1 MGDSIGWNSISDIL
15 SLSLDLGKGLFLS
28 EANILLHR
36 LLPGAMML
44 TNNFS
49 IENAMQMEA
58 LAYTK
63 ILIEQKIE
71 GEMN

>member
-1 MGDSIGWNSISDIL
+1 
-15 SLSLDLGKGLFLS
+15 
-28 EANILLHR
+28 
-36 LLPGAMML
+36 LPGAMML

-49 IENAMQMEA
+49 IENAMQIEA